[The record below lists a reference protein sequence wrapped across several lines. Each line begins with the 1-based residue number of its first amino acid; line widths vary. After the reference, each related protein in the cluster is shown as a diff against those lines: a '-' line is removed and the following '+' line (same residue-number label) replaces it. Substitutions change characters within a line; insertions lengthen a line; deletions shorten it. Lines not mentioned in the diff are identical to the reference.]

1 MDGEKG
7 TVSGDKRGKR
17 EMNILKSVIT
27 REEKCHQKCKVVL
40 QS

>member
-17 EMNILKSVIT
+17 EMNILQSLQLRDHKR
-27 REEKCHQKCKVVL
+27 REM
-40 QS
+40 S